1 MAILKKQTFGSICTL
16 LALILAVAGVVA
28 YYMNIG
34 AEGYFQGAAV
44 SHASTLFTIA
54 AVALALI
61 VALNQVSLNKT
72 VNKLFEILS
81 GVLQIAAPAGL
92 MAAAMYLVESRA
104 QGLAYIYFSNEEVLA
119 EVQTAAN
126 LSSASGAIT
135 AIALL
140 AVAALVGIVAAF
152 FRQKKA

>member
-1 MAILKKQTFGSICTL
+1 
-16 LALILAVAGVVA
+16 
-28 YYMNIG
+28 
-34 AEGYFQGAAV
+34 
-44 SHASTLFTIA
+44 
-54 AVALALI
+54 
-61 VALNQVSLNKT
+61 
-72 VNKLFEILS
+72 
-81 GVLQIAAPAGL
+81 
-92 MAAAMYLVESRA
+92 MYLVESRA

-135 AIALL
+135 SIALL

>member
-28 YYMNIG
+28 YYLNIG

-44 SHASTLFTIA
+44 SRASTLFTMA
-54 AVALALI
+54 AVALALV

-72 VNKLFEILS
+72 ADKLFEILS
-81 GVLQIAAPAGL
+81 GALQIAAPAGL

-135 AIALL
+135 SIALL